1 MMRQDEG
8 MNKNREHLTEVYIQG
23 KVSQTRLVDE
33 TRQDQVV
40 VVDN

>member
-8 MNKNREHLTEVYIQG
+8 MNKTREQLTEVYIQG
-23 KVSQTRLVDE
+23 KVPQTHLVDE